1 MKIIVTAVLLGL
13 SILSEGCSTPEA
25 MAKENTH
32 SIQKQNLE
40 EMSLICAY
48 MAKLTSDNRKVRNR
62 AQLDFKSLS
71 DSSTQHL
78 VELLIDA
85 FQEGDANLQGRV
97 RGCWARIGPRAVP
110 AVPLLINQTRD
121 PSPDVRQGA
130 TFTLG
135 KIGPAASNAIP
146 SIIELLKDSD
156 SHVRAN
162 AASALRA
169 FGSQAKDATPYLIVN
184 LEDSYYQSRESAA
197 CALGTIGPPAKE
209 AVPHLIGVLEKGTVQ
224 GNAVWALGQIGP
236 QAVQAVPVIVRMLGH
251 DRREVRINA
260 IDALGHI
267 RTDHKPTIQKLVG
280 LVDGKDSV
288 LSHHV
293 VNSLESIGK
302 PAVFA
307 LIELVAHKSAHIRVA
322 AIQSLGNLG
331 HDAHNAIPIL
341 RRALDDHE
349 PGGPISCA
357 MFAPRTAADWAKLS
371 LEKIMKEQEP
381 NKKMQNIVTN
391 SPNSDL

>member
-1 MKIIVTAVLLGL
+1 MKIIVTSVLLGL
-13 SILSEGCSTPEA
+13 SILCEGCSTPEI
-25 MAKENTH
+25 MAQVNAH

-40 EMSLICAY
+40 ERNLIYAY
-48 MAKLTSDNRKVRNR
+48 MAKLTSDDIKVRNR

-85 FQEGDANLQGRV
+85 FQEGDADLQRRV

-121 PSPDVRQGA
+121 PSDDVRQGA

-135 KIGPAASNAIP
+135 KIGSVASNAIP

-156 SHVRAN
+156 SHVRSE
-162 AASALRA
+162 AASALRS
-169 FGSQAKDATPYLIVN
+169 FGSQAKDATPYLIAN

-197 CALGTIGPPAKE
+197 CALGTIGPPAKD

-251 DRREVRINA
+251 DRREVRVNA
-260 IDALGHI
+260 IDALGYI
-267 RTDHKPTIQKLVG
+267 RTDHKPTIQTLVG
-280 LVDGKDSV
+280 LVDGRDLV
-288 LSHHV
+288 LSQHV
-293 VNSLESIGK
+293 MNSLESIGK
-302 PAVFA
+302 PALFA
-307 LIELVAHKSAHIRVA
+307 LVELVSHKSSHIRIA
-322 AIQSLGNLG
+322 AIRSLGNIG
-331 HDAHNAIPIL
+331 PEASEAIPAL
-341 RRALDDHE
+341 KEALDDHE

-357 MFAPRTAADWAKLS
+357 MVAPRTVADWAKLS
-371 LEKIMKEQEP
+371 LEKIKKKEHAP
-381 NKKMQNIVTN
+381 R
-391 SPNSDL
+391 